1 MLVYKSEPLARDLEV
16 TGPIEIELWASSSA
30 RDTDFVARL
39 LDVHPDGKAY
49 NLMSPTLEVLRARYR
64 NGEDRPEPLEAGRP
78 VKLRLANGVTANV
91 FKAGH
96 RVGLLVTSSLHPH
109 LDRNPNT
116 GGVIATEQRTLRA
129 EQLIFHD
136 AGHPSRIVLPVVP
149 R

>member
-1 MLVYKSEPLARDLEV
+1 
-16 TGPIEIELWASSSA
+16 SSSA

-39 LDVHPDGKAY
+39 LDVHPDAKAY

-64 NGEDRPEPLEAGRP
+64 NGEDHPAPLEPRQPG
-78 VKLRLANGVTANV
+78 KLRLANGTTSNV

-96 RVGLLVTSSLHPH
+96 RIGLLVTSSLHPH

-116 GGVIATEQRTLRA
+116 GGVIAKEERTLRA